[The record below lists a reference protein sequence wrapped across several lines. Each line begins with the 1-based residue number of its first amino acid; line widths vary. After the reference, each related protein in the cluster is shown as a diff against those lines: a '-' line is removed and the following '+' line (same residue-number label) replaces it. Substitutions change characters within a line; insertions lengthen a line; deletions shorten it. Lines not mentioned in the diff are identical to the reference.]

1 MALQTSGQISLN
13 DLHLEVDGT
22 SGSQVSLND
31 ADIRDMIDKSSGAQ
45 SSISEYYG
53 ATSGNA
59 VRGGHLFTQD
69 PTGNYKDSFG
79 SNKTDDPDPTSY
91 TFTVP
96 ADVINISVVCIGR
109 GAKENTS
116 HAKDGVGGHGG
127 GGLAYKNDIDVV
139 AGQTFTVEMNDSHSR
154 FYRSGVCDVKGNAG
168 VGINGGSYS
177 GGDGG
182 GSGGNGG
189 SRTYSGTLYVGA
201 GSGGAGG
208 YDGSGGTGGAGSG
221 LYASA
226 GSAGSNG
233 AAGGGGNMWTNVA
246 NSGYAGGMYGGGT
259 APYGRGSNGSGGA
272 GDTDSEHGANG
283 SAGGVGSS
291 NTTNFPSV
299 SETQEDIFFGAGYKG
314 GYAPSTRVART
325 TMAGCVRVVWGL
337 GSAQAFPTT
346 DVMYRDGESI
356 N

>member
-13 DLHLEVDGT
+13 DLHLEVDGA
-22 SGSQVSLND
+22 SGSEVSLND

-53 ATSGNA
+53 ATSGNS

-69 PTGNYKDSFG
+69 PTGNYKDSFD
-79 SNKTDDPDPTSY
+79 SIRTTDPNPTNY
-91 TFTVP
+91 TWTVP

-109 GAKENTS
+109 GAKENTNY
-116 HAKDGVGGHGG
+116 ADTAGCGG
-127 GGLAYKNDIDVV
+127 GGLAYKNNIDVV
-139 AGQTFTVEMNDSHSR
+139 AGQTFTINMTDSYSR
-154 FYRSGVCDVKGNAG
+154 FYRSGVCDVRGNAG
-168 VGINGGSYS
+168 AAKNGGSYS

-182 GSGGNGG
+182 GNGGNGG
-189 SRTYSGTLYVGA
+189 NTTGTNSQTSYIGSGG
-201 GSGGAGG
+201 GGAGG
-208 YDGSGGTGGAGSG
+208 YGGNGGQGGHGAG

-226 GSAGSNG
+226 GQAGSNG
-233 AAGGGGNMWTNVA
+233 AGGGGGNMWTSTH
-246 NSGYAGGMYGGGT
+246 NSGYRGGMYGGGT
-259 APYGRGSNGSGGA
+259 APYGRGSSGAGGA
-272 GDTDSEHGANG
+272 GDTAANYTCNA

-291 NTTNFPSV
+291 NTSNFPSV
-299 SETQEDIFFGAGYKG
+299 AETQEDIFFGAGYKG

-325 TMAGCVRVVWGL
+325 TIAGCVRIVWGL